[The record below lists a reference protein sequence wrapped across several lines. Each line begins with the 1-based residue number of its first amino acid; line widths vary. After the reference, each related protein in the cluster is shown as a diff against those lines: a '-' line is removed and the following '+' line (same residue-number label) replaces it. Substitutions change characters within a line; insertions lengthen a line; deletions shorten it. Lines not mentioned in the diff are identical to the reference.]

1 MNNIQL
7 GEVVAEREL
16 EFIASDGSRQSVKVL
31 LGKPIQEGNGP
42 WFCPFLIQADS
53 FQRQFRATGE
63 DSMQSMLLAQKIIAV
78 ELDVLA
84 RDNKGSFTWFGD
96 ANLGF
101 A

>member
-1 MNNIQL
+1 MNHDQL

-16 EFIASDGSRQSVKVL
+16 EFVASDGSRQSVRVL
-31 LGKPIQEGNGP
+31 LGKPIQEENGP
-42 WFCPFLIQADS
+42 WFCPFVIQANS
-53 FQRQFRATGE
+53 FQRQFRAAGE
-63 DSMQSMLLAQKIIAV
+63 DSMQSMLLAQKVIAI
-78 ELDVLA
+78 ELEVLA

>member
-1 MNNIQL
+1 MNNGQL

-31 LGKPIQEGNGP
+31 LGKPIQEENGP
-42 WFCPFLIQADS
+42 WYCPYLIQGES
-53 FQRQFRATGE
+53 FQRQFRIAGE

-78 ELDVLA
+78 ELEALA
-84 RDNKGSFTWFGD
+84 RDNRGSFTWFGD

>member
-1 MNNIQL
+1 MNNGQL

-31 LGKPIQEGNGP
+31 LGKPIQEENGP
-42 WFCPFLIQADS
+42 WYCPYLIQGES
-53 FQRQFRATGE
+53 FHRQFRIAGE

-78 ELDVLA
+78 ELEALA
-84 RDNKGSFTWFGD
+84 RDNRGSFTWFGD